1 MQTKELPEKAAKLLR
16 EIRKKYQVA
25 FENLRVGNTALEILT
40 IQNLEPLL
48 AGKDPFKDASDFPF
62 WVKLWEA
69 SMVLAGIMA
78 ASKPTPGQTLLEL
91 GAGLGAAGLAAAAS
105 GHAVTL
111 SDYEPRILDF
121 QRVNAAANGLRNVQ
135 FQIIDW
141 LKPPTLP
148 PFDTII
154 GAEIL
159 YRESFFEPLLAVFAR
174 LLKPSGVIYLAHDA
188 RLRSLGKFLQLAEP
202 DYQIAALSRKL
213 RSDKGELT
221 VIVNRLTRREAEH
234 PGIQSGKRRDARG
247 GRGPDSH
254 AGL

>member
-1 MQTKELPEKAAKLLR
+1 MPAKELPEKTAKILR
-16 EIRKKYQVA
+16 EIRKRYQVA
-25 FENLRVGNTALEILT
+25 FEKLRVGDTELEILT

-48 AGKDPFKDASDFPF
+48 AGKDPFKDVESFPF

-69 SMVLAGIMA
+69 SMVLAGMMA
-78 ASKPTPGQTLLEL
+78 ASKPSPGQTLLEL

-121 QRVNAAANGLRNVQ
+121 QRVNAAANGLRGIQ
-135 FQIIDW
+135 FEIIDW
-141 LKPPTLP
+141 LHPPILS

-159 YRESFFEPLLAVFAR
+159 YREQFFEPLLAVFAS
-174 LLKPSGVIYLAHDA
+174 LLKPSGVIFLAHDA
-188 RLRSLGKFLQLAEP
+188 RLRSLGKFLQLAEK
-202 DYQIAALSRKL
+202 DYKISALSRKL

-221 VIVNRLTRREAEH
+221 VIVNRLQRRRAE
-234 PGIQSGKRRDARG
+234 G
-247 GRGPDSH
+247 
-254 AGL
+254 